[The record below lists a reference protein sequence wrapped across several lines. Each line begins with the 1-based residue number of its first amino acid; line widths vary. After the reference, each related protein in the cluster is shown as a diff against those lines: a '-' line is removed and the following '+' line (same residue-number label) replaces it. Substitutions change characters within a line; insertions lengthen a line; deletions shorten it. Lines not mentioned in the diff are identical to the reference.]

1 MSLRIFNYL
10 GRAAK
15 VWDVAVIG
23 DGSKV
28 LEKAYAKGL
37 NGHRNIF
44 SGDFYTNF
52 WQTTKTAGKELEA
65 YKAAEVA
72 KNGSTWKVLGNNFR
86 NIPTQFKHG
95 WKVGERYAKIHGKN
109 ALLSKMRGAL
119 KFGGKTLGRVAGP
132 ALLLA
137 FEVPNIFRATKDEG
151 IASGLIETGKAA
163 AKLGGFVGGA
173 AIGQALIPI
182 PVVGGLIGG
191 ILGDILVSKI
201 VGKSYTEKKEARQAE
216 IAKVMQQ
223 QQHQN
228 NPSAQIPFT
237 GAQEQAVTQAQ
248 APVQNPATVNPLQQQ
263 QNLALMQQMMARDNF
278 SDDFMLQSNGGKV
291 NLFA

>member
-1 MSLRIFNYL
+1 MVTPVSFFT
-10 GRAAK
+10 RAAK

-28 LEKAYAKGL
+28 IESAYKKGL
-37 NGHRNIF
+37 KDNKNIF
-44 SGDFYTNF
+44 SRDFYTNF

-72 KNGSTWKVLGNNFR
+72 KHGSTLKVLGNNFR

-95 WKVGERYAKIHGKN
+95 WGVGERYARIHGKN
-109 ALLSKMRGAL
+109 ALFSKMRGAL

-151 IASGLIETGKAA
+151 IATGLIETGKAA
-163 AKLGGFVGGA
+163 AKLGGFTAGA
-173 AIGQALIPI
+173 AKGQALIPI
-182 PVVGGLIGG
+182 PFVGGLIGG
-191 ILGDILVSKI
+191 AIGDLLVSAV
-201 VGKSYTEKKEARQAE
+201 VGKSYTAKKEARQAE
-216 IAKVMQQ
+216 IAEAMQQ
-223 QQHQN
+223 QRQQ
-228 NPSAQIPFT
+228 SAQVPFT
-237 GAQEQAVTQAQ
+237 GTPDQAAAQ
-248 APVQNPATVNPLQQQ
+248 APAQNPAAVNPLQQQ
-263 QNLALMQQMMARDNF
+263 QNLALMQQMMSRDSF
-278 SDDFMLQSNGGKV
+278 SDDFMLQANGGKV